1 MKKKRMSP
9 YELEEDIFAAV
20 EGRRWATRQ
29 NWREVHKEALLLWI
43 EKHKAVASLIPSPAD
58 TGESFAPVPNVE
70 RPQNL
75 GDVAIMPVVPAS
87 PVAALP
93 VAVVPVVELT
103 ENEKRLERLIN
114 RRATK
119 QAFLDEAP
127 LELAREPGS
136 LRALNWLKVMPKE
149 VASYDA
155 EIEAC
160 KAAIEAE
167 KAAKENSGEVLP
179 GVEV

>member
-29 NWREVHKEALLLWI
+29 NWREVHKEALLLWV
-43 EKHKAVASLIPSPAD
+43 EKHKDVASLIPSPAD
-58 TGESFAPVPNVE
+58 VGGSFAPAPNVE

-75 GDVAIMPVVPAS
+75 GDVAITPAVPAVGLS
-87 PVAALP
+87 
-93 VAVVPVVELT
+93 AVGVPVPELT
-103 ENEKRLERLIN
+103 ENEKRLERLIQ

-149 VASYDA
+149 VASYDL

-167 KAAKENSGEVLP
+167 RLAKESSGASEVKE
-179 GVEV
+179 EV

>member
-29 NWREVHKEALLLWI
+29 NWREVHKEALLLWV
-43 EKHKAVASLIPSPAD
+43 EKHKDVASLIPSPAD
-58 TGESFAPVPNVE
+58 VGGSFAPAPNVE

-75 GDVAIMPVVPAS
+75 GDVAITPVVP
-87 PVAALP
+87 ALP
-93 VAVVPVVELT
+93 VAVVPVAELT
-103 ENEKRLERLIN
+103 ENEKRLERLIG

-149 VASYDA
+149 VASYDV

-167 KAAKENSGEVLP
+167 KAAKENSGEMER
-179 GVEV
+179 GEEV